1 MPNQIPPGGQIILD
15 RPQARRPVLGYLTML
30 AALLSVGGAVWAWQA
45 GYRPPFLAAQ
55 RSDMS
60 LDLVEVDQGDVIEYV
75 VENGTLESATNT
87 VVRCEVEALM
97 GMVGGTS
104 GAGGAGGASRTGTTG
119 SSGSGQGGSGTT
131 GTQGGSNASGGSESG
146 GGSEGGAT
154 KKAKSK
160 AGTSKKGSGSSGGSS
175 SSSSGGGDSS
185 SGSGS
190 GKPSIRSFSY
200 TVAPHTPLR
209 GSSTKS
215 TTTTA
220 AKSSQDQTTGGG
232 GGGGRGGSGGGGG
245 MRGGRG
251 GFGRGGRGGGGGM
264 DDEKPGSTRIVSIL
278 PEGTHVTKGQVV
290 CELDSSAFEDELQAQ
305 LVRWLKAKS
314 WVDQAKSI
322 LEVSEI
328 SLREY
333 RDGIYP
339 QDLQLI
345 RQYIQTCKIEKERS
359 ERNANWSR
367 DMFKKGFRTAVQLKA
382 DELNDQEKSIAL
394 EEAEGMLE
402 RLAKFTGPKNIKS
415 LEAKVKAVESDLKNQ
430 EASFQLETQR
440 RDRLQR
446 NIDRCTLRAPDDGI
460 VVYMNETNNWGRV
473 DVQID
478 QGVAVRE
485 GQRIFQLPDP
495 RSMRV
500 KVRIN
505 ETKMGQLKSGQRAL
519 IKVDAFPDRLM
530 QGTVAEITAIST
542 PVNGPFSDVRIYF
555 AMVNINQG
563 NYDLRPGLTAEVFLK
578 CDSRTNVTRVPIQA
592 VRSIDGKHYV
602 ALHQTS
608 SQAAQNSSWE
618 WKRVELGLSDP
629 NFVEVV
635 SGVKRGERVVANSL
649 ALLAPDSIPEEQA
662 EAPSVANVSMQP

>member
-1 MPNQIPPGGQIILD
+1 
-15 RPQARRPVLGYLTML
+15 
-30 AALLSVGGAVWAWQA
+30 
-45 GYRPPFLAAQ
+45 
-55 RSDMS
+55 
-60 LDLVEVDQGDVIEYV
+60 
-75 VENGTLESATNT
+75 
-87 VVRCEVEALM
+87 
-97 GMVGGTS
+97 
-104 GAGGAGGASRTGTTG
+104 
-119 SSGSGQGGSGTT
+119 
-131 GTQGGSNASGGSESG
+131 
-146 GGSEGGAT
+146 
-154 KKAKSK
+154 
-160 AGTSKKGSGSSGGSS
+160 
-175 SSSSGGGDSS
+175 
-185 SGSGS
+185 
-190 GKPSIRSFSY
+190 
-200 TVAPHTPLR
+200 
-209 GSSTKS
+209 
-215 TTTTA
+215 
-220 AKSSQDQTTGGG
+220 
-232 GGGGRGGSGGGGG
+232 
-245 MRGGRG
+245 
-251 GFGRGGRGGGGGM
+251 M

-290 CELDSSAFEDELQAQ
+290 CELDASAFEDELQAQ

-367 DMFKKGFRTAVQLKA
+367 DMFKKGFRTAAQLKA

-402 RLAKFTGPKNIKS
+402 RLVKFTGPKNIKS
-415 LEAKVKAVESDLKNQ
+415 LEAKIKAVESDKKNQ

-460 VVYMNETNNWGRV
+460 VVYMNETNDWGRV

-478 QGVAVRE
+478 EGVAVRE

-500 KVRIN
+500 KARIN
-505 ETKMGQLKSGQRAL
+505 ETKMGQLRSGQRAM

-555 AMVNINQG
+555 AMVNIDQG
-563 NYDLRPGLTAEVFLK
+563 NDDLRPGLSAEVFLR

-602 ALHQTS
+602 ALHQPAPRAEQNRPGSGSASSWVSVTPTS
-608 SQAAQNSSWE
+608 WKWSQASSGANGSLRIRSPCWHRNRFR
-618 WKRVELGLSDP
+618 KNRRGA
-629 NFVEVV
+629 F
-635 SGVKRGERVVANSL
+635 RGEREHA
-649 ALLAPDSIPEEQA
+649 ALRTGI
-662 EAPSVANVSMQP
+662 SVAQRRVRGRRRSGGSRRREKPPAEPGRAHATKAEQPSTG

>member
-1 MPNQIPPGGQIILD
+1 LFG
-15 RPQARRPVLGYLTML
+15 
-30 AALLSVGGAVWAWQA
+30 
-45 GYRPPFLAAQ
+45 
-55 RSDMS
+55 
-60 LDLVEVDQGDVIEYV
+60 
-75 VENGTLESATNT
+75 
-87 VVRCEVEALM
+87 
-97 GMVGGTS
+97 
-104 GAGGAGGASRTGTTG
+104 
-119 SSGSGQGGSGTT
+119 
-131 GTQGGSNASGGSESG
+131 
-146 GGSEGGAT
+146 
-154 KKAKSK
+154 
-160 AGTSKKGSGSSGGSS
+160 
-175 SSSSGGGDSS
+175 
-185 SGSGS
+185 
-190 GKPSIRSFSY
+190 
-200 TVAPHTPLR
+200 
-209 GSSTKS
+209 
-215 TTTTA
+215 
-220 AKSSQDQTTGGG
+220 
-232 GGGGRGGSGGGGG
+232 
-245 MRGGRG
+245 RGGRG
-251 GFGRGGRGGGGGM
+251 GGGGGGM

-290 CELDSSAFEDELQAQ
+290 CELDASAFEDELQAQ

-359 ERNANWSR
+359 ERNVNWSR
-367 DMFKKGFRTAVQLKA
+367 DMFKKGFRTAAQLKA

-415 LEAKVKAVESDLKNQ
+415 LEAKIKAIESDKKNQ

-460 VVYMNETNNWGRV
+460 VVYMNETNRWGGV

-478 QGVAVRE
+478 QGVTVRE

-495 RSMRV
+495 KSMRV
-500 KVRIN
+500 KARIN
-505 ETKMGQLKSGQRAL
+505 ETKMGQLMSGQRAM

-542 PVNGPFSDVRIYF
+542 PVNGLSDVRIYF
-555 AMVNINQG
+555 AIVNIDQG
-563 NYDLRPGLTAEVFLK
+563 NDDLRPGLTAEVFLK
-578 CDSRTNVTRVPIQA
+578 CDSHTNVTRVPIQV

-602 ALHQTS
+602 ALHQTP
-608 SQAAQNSSWE
+608 SQAEQNSSWK

-649 ALLAPDSIPEEQA
+649 ALPEPESIPEEQA
-662 EAPSVANVSMQP
+662 GAPSVANMSMQP

>member
-1 MPNQIPPGGQIILD
+1 
-15 RPQARRPVLGYLTML
+15 
-30 AALLSVGGAVWAWQA
+30 
-45 GYRPPFLAAQ
+45 
-55 RSDMS
+55 
-60 LDLVEVDQGDVIEYV
+60 
-75 VENGTLESATNT
+75 
-87 VVRCEVEALM
+87 
-97 GMVGGTS
+97 
-104 GAGGAGGASRTGTTG
+104 
-119 SSGSGQGGSGTT
+119 
-131 GTQGGSNASGGSESG
+131 
-146 GGSEGGAT
+146 
-154 KKAKSK
+154 
-160 AGTSKKGSGSSGGSS
+160 
-175 SSSSGGGDSS
+175 
-185 SGSGS
+185 
-190 GKPSIRSFSY
+190 
-200 TVAPHTPLR
+200 
-209 GSSTKS
+209 
-215 TTTTA
+215 
-220 AKSSQDQTTGGG
+220 
-232 GGGGRGGSGGGGG
+232 
-245 MRGGRG
+245 
-251 GFGRGGRGGGGGM
+251 M

-290 CELDSSAFEDELQAQ
+290 CELDASAFEDELQAQ

-359 ERNANWSR
+359 ERNASWSR

-402 RLAKFTGPKNIKS
+402 RLVKFTGPKNIKS
-415 LEAKVKAVESDLKNQ
+415 LEAKIKAVESDKKNQ

-446 NIDRCTLRAPDDGI
+446 NIDHCTLRAPDDGI

-500 KVRIN
+500 KARIN
-505 ETKMGQLKSGQRAL
+505 ETKMGQLRSGQRAM

-555 AMVNINQG
+555 AMVNIDQG
-563 NYDLRPGLTAEVFLK
+563 NYDLRPGLTTEVFLK

-602 ALHQTS
+602 ALHQPS
-608 SQAAQNSSWE
+608 SPAAQNSSWE

-635 SGVKRGERVVANSL
+635 SGIKRGERVVANSF
-649 ALLAPDSIPEEQA
+649 ALPAPESIPEEQA

>member
-1 MPNQIPPGGQIILD
+1 M
-15 RPQARRPVLGYLTML
+15 
-30 AALLSVGGAVWAWQA
+30 AAADGVVV
-45 GYRPPFLAAQ
+45 AA
-55 RSDMS
+55 
-60 LDLVEVDQGDVIEYV
+60 
-75 VENGTLESATNT
+75 
-87 VVRCEVEALM
+87 
-97 GMVGGTS
+97 
-104 GAGGAGGASRTGTTG
+104 
-119 SSGSGQGGSGTT
+119 
-131 GTQGGSNASGGSESG
+131 
-146 GGSEGGAT
+146 
-154 KKAKSK
+154 
-160 AGTSKKGSGSSGGSS
+160 
-175 SSSSGGGDSS
+175 
-185 SGSGS
+185 
-190 GKPSIRSFSY
+190 
-200 TVAPHTPLR
+200 
-209 GSSTKS
+209 
-215 TTTTA
+215 
-220 AKSSQDQTTGGG
+220 
-232 GGGGRGGSGGGGG
+232 GGG

-251 GFGRGGRGGGGGM
+251 GFGRGGRGGGGGGGM

-290 CELDSSAFEDELQAQ
+290 CKLDSSAFEDELQAQ

-367 DMFKKGFRTAVQLKA
+367 DMFKKGFRTAAQLKA

-415 LEAKVKAVESDLKNQ
+415 LEAKIKAVESDKKNQ

-500 KVRIN
+500 KARIN
-505 ETKMGQLKSGQRAL
+505 ETKMGQLRSGQRAM

-555 AMVNINQG
+555 AMVNIDQG

-602 ALHQTS
+602 ALHQPSPPAEQS
-608 SQAAQNSSWE
+608 SPWK
-618 WKRVELGLSDP
+618 WKRVELGISDP
-629 NFVEVV
+629 DFVEVV

>member
-1 MPNQIPPGGQIILD
+1 
-15 RPQARRPVLGYLTML
+15 
-30 AALLSVGGAVWAWQA
+30 
-45 GYRPPFLAAQ
+45 
-55 RSDMS
+55 
-60 LDLVEVDQGDVIEYV
+60 
-75 VENGTLESATNT
+75 
-87 VVRCEVEALM
+87 
-97 GMVGGTS
+97 
-104 GAGGAGGASRTGTTG
+104 
-119 SSGSGQGGSGTT
+119 
-131 GTQGGSNASGGSESG
+131 
-146 GGSEGGAT
+146 
-154 KKAKSK
+154 
-160 AGTSKKGSGSSGGSS
+160 
-175 SSSSGGGDSS
+175 
-185 SGSGS
+185 
-190 GKPSIRSFSY
+190 
-200 TVAPHTPLR
+200 
-209 GSSTKS
+209 
-215 TTTTA
+215 
-220 AKSSQDQTTGGG
+220 
-232 GGGGRGGSGGGGG
+232 
-245 MRGGRG
+245 
-251 GFGRGGRGGGGGM
+251 M

-278 PEGTHVTKGQVV
+278 PEGTRVTKGQVV
-290 CELDSSAFEDELQAQ
+290 CELDASAFDDELQAQ

-367 DMFKKGFRTAVQLKA
+367 DMFKKGFRTAAQLKA
-382 DELNDQEKSIAL
+382 DELNDQEKGIAL

-415 LEAKVKAVESDLKNQ
+415 LEAKVKAVESDKKNQ

-446 NIDRCTLRAPDDGI
+446 NIDRCTLCAPDEGI
-460 VVYMNETNNWGRV
+460 VVYMNQTNGWGQV
-473 DVQID
+473 QQQID
-478 QGVAVRE
+478 QGVTVRE
-485 GQRIFQLPDP
+485 GQPIFQLPDP
-495 RSMRV
+495 KSMRV
-500 KVRIN
+500 KARIN
-505 ETKMGQLKSGQRAL
+505 ETKMGQLRSGQKAM

-530 QGTVAEITAIST
+530 PGTVAEITAIST

-555 AMVNINQG
+555 AIVNIDQG
-563 NYDLRPGLTAEVFLK
+563 HDDLRPGLSAEVFLK
-578 CDSRTNVTRVPIQA
+578 CDSHTNVTRVPIQA

-608 SQAAQNSSWE
+608 SPAAQNSSWE

-649 ALLAPDSIPEEQA
+649 ALPAPESIPEEQA

>member
-1 MPNQIPPGGQIILD
+1 
-15 RPQARRPVLGYLTML
+15 
-30 AALLSVGGAVWAWQA
+30 
-45 GYRPPFLAAQ
+45 
-55 RSDMS
+55 
-60 LDLVEVDQGDVIEYV
+60 
-75 VENGTLESATNT
+75 
-87 VVRCEVEALM
+87 
-97 GMVGGTS
+97 
-104 GAGGAGGASRTGTTG
+104 
-119 SSGSGQGGSGTT
+119 
-131 GTQGGSNASGGSESG
+131 
-146 GGSEGGAT
+146 
-154 KKAKSK
+154 
-160 AGTSKKGSGSSGGSS
+160 
-175 SSSSGGGDSS
+175 
-185 SGSGS
+185 
-190 GKPSIRSFSY
+190 
-200 TVAPHTPLR
+200 
-209 GSSTKS
+209 
-215 TTTTA
+215 
-220 AKSSQDQTTGGG
+220 
-232 GGGGRGGSGGGGG
+232 
-245 MRGGRG
+245 
-251 GFGRGGRGGGGGM
+251 M

-290 CELDSSAFEDELQAQ
+290 CELDASAFDDELQAQ

-314 WVDQAKSI
+314 WVDQARSI

-359 ERNANWSR
+359 ERNVNWSR
-367 DMFKKGFRTAVQLKA
+367 DMFKKGFRTAAQLKA
-382 DELNDQEKSIAL
+382 DELNNQEKNIAL

-415 LEAKVKAVESDLKNQ
+415 LEAKIKAIESDKKNQ
-430 EASFQLETQR
+430 EASFQLETQH

-460 VVYMNETNNWGRV
+460 VVYMNETNRWGGV

-478 QGVAVRE
+478 QGVTVRE

-495 RSMRV
+495 KSMRI
-500 KVRIN
+500 KARIN
-505 ETKMGQLKSGQRAL
+505 ETKMGQLMSGQRAM

-542 PVNGPFSDVRIYF
+542 PVNGLSDVRIYF
-555 AMVNINQG
+555 AIVNIDQG
-563 NYDLRPGLTAEVFLK
+563 NDDLRPGLTAEVFLK
-578 CDSRTNVTRVPIQA
+578 CDSHTNVTRVPIQA

-602 ALHQTS
+602 ALHQTP
-608 SQAAQNSSWE
+608 SQAEQNSSWK

-649 ALLAPDSIPEEQA
+649 ALPEPESIPEEQA
-662 EAPSVANVSMQP
+662 GASSVANVSMQPRESGESALRQQMLPFLERTTRRQRVFKRVILGATLVVLASMIGVSQSARYRLLLDAGQTRDVLARRLFGLEPDRTEVETQWRLRRPSPQPRSVSLVIQKEYLS